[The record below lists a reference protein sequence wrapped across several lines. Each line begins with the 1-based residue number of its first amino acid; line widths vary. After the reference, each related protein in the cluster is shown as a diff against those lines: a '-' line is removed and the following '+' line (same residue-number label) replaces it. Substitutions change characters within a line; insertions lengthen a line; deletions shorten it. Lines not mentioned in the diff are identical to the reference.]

1 MLLAANM
8 YWSVIYGIQQQL
20 HNRKR
25 VSEPFCRMSYL
36 NSAKPINAILAQ
48 KYLDVTDN
56 NLVILRFRYICI
68 FYSLS
73 YTLSLLLL
81 HIIVVIKEA
90 HNVWVCIKII
100 FGTSNTK
107 QIGMSM
113 CPLNIHRFNLKTMGV
128 LSWQN

>member
-1 MLLAANM
+1 
-8 YWSVIYGIQQQL
+8 
-20 HNRKR
+20 
-25 VSEPFCRMSYL
+25 MSYL

-90 HNVWVCIKII
+90 HNV
-100 FGTSNTK
+100 
-107 QIGMSM
+107 
-113 CPLNIHRFNLKTMGV
+113 
-128 LSWQN
+128 